1 MPIRSNTY
9 SLNKILAILFLGVGA
24 ILAAYSLISPSFTH
38 SNLQTRAFLDRLPV
52 PFSKVN
58 LGEVDVP
65 ILVDHFLVFQNYQVT
80 PYPFTPTEN
89 HLFGIFILLVSV
101 TVLANLSRFK
111 KIPFIGAGVVWILLL
126 TLSNFNG
133 LNIGGLSSNLSL
145 LLLLG
150 ATLIP
155 TIYFHVWGTQSPFWI
170 RWLVLAGTTGGT
182 LIAFTLISPII
193 NPSLYLSEQSLIIGI
208 GISIAWIFW
217 QGHGILSGLLIL
229 ISKANAGLSA
239 KTSIQFAAVTL
250 LYLGLLFILL
260 LHLKGDV
267 TWPIGDF
274 IPLYLILPLGV
285 LGWYSTREK
294 LAQSDDLA
302 SSSQVLQ
309 NLYLL
314 GFASTLWTIWKL
326 TFSHNQAGEE
336 LLKHLV
342 IYSQLGF
349 SLFFFIYVA
358 INFLP
363 LMHKG
368 KTVHPV
374 LYKPFILSY
383 YHLRIGGTIA
393 FMVLT
398 TYLEAIIASQV
409 SALTNNIVG
418 DYYYQ
423 TNQKLE
429 ASILYENSWDR
440 YRYNPKAKNLTAQLL
455 FELNQPS
462 LAKEHLEESFDLAP
476 QVDNILLL
484 ADRLQKENKPFE
496 AVFYLENGLKFFP
509 NNQYLSQNL
518 ALLYTLVKKDV
529 EAQAIF
535 ADLSKNNPVAAANW
549 LAISVKLGKKVEIP
563 NAEEDL
569 ILLINRVA
577 TERKNGTLVDGKT
590 LENLKEKLEKES
602 SPLLLQAGYR
612 NLFAIQNLEDPS
624 TDLKLLDS
632 LSKREDLLEYTMQFQ
647 ETAILRSLGAGRIND
662 AVKNLNGLAFRNPGD
677 AAYYLNLSG
686 LILAQQLD
694 FEKAAKDFAFSKE
707 KGFQAELPIHEA
719 IRNWQTERTFGRLA
733 TNAENEAFKDE
744 FVVRG
749 RFNQSMPQALFL
761 DWKTIASPDFK
772 LEMAWRLLSHKAH
785 GLTTPQLQEVAAFL
799 KGKTDRIAD
808 LDAFLKAPDW
818 TNANSLLAFTK
829 FIGASEELTAN
840 PYLSPLIWSA
850 YLQTKDRLEA
860 YELLQA
866 ATEFNKDPLLWAKKV
881 QAAQDLGLD
890 RYAIEAR
897 EEMKTWMSEEEIEA
911 LLGEMY

>member
-1 MPIRSNTY
+1 MSIHSNTY
-9 SLNKILAILFLGVGA
+9 SLSKILAILFLGVGA

-38 SNLQTRAFLDRLPV
+38 SNLQTGAFLDRLPI

-58 LGEVDVP
+58 LGKVDVP

-89 HLFGIFILLVSV
+89 YLFGIFIALVSV
-101 TVLANLSRFK
+101 TALANLSRFK
-111 KIPFIGAGVVWILLL
+111 KIPFLGAGVVWILLL

-145 LLLLG
+145 LILLG

-155 TIYFHVWGTQSPFWI
+155 TIYFHVWGTQSPFWV
-170 RWLVLAGTTGGT
+170 RWLVLAGTVGGA
-182 LIAFTLISPII
+182 LIAFILISPII
-193 NPSLYLSEQSLIIGI
+193 NPSLYISEQSLIIGI

-229 ISKANAGLSA
+229 ISKANAGLNT

-250 LYLGLLFILL
+250 LYLGLLFLLL
-260 LHLKGDV
+260 LHVKGDI

-274 IPLYLILPLGV
+274 LPLYLILPLGV

-294 LAQSDDLA
+294 LAQSDNLA
-302 SSSQVLQ
+302 SSSEVLQ

-358 INFLP
+358 INFFP

-368 KTVHPV
+368 KTVHSV
-374 LYKPFILSY
+374 LYKPFVLSY

-455 FELNQPS
+455 FELDQPS

-484 ADRLQKENKPFE
+484 SERLQKENKPFE

-509 NNQYLSQNL
+509 SNPYLSQNL

-549 LAISVKLGKKVEIP
+549 LAISVKLGEKVEIP
-563 NAEEDL
+563 KADEDL
-569 ILLINRVA
+569 IFLINRVA
-577 TERKNGTLVDGKT
+577 TERKNGMLVDGQT
-590 LENLKEKLEKES
+590 LEILKKKLKKVS

-612 NLFAIQNLEDPS
+612 NLLAMQNLEDPS

-632 LSKREDLLEYTMQFQ
+632 LAKREDLLEYTMQFQ
-647 ETAILRSLGAGRIND
+647 ETGILRSLGAGRIND
-662 AVKNLNGLAFRNPGD
+662 AIKNLNGLAFRNPGD

-686 LILAQQLD
+686 LVLAQQLD
-694 FEKAAKDFAFSKE
+694 FEKAAKDFAYASE

-719 IRNWQTERTFGRLA
+719 IRNWQTERAFGRLT

-744 FVVRG
+744 FVFRG

-772 LEMAWRLLSHKAH
+772 LEMAWRLLRHKSH
-785 GLTTPQLQEVAAFL
+785 GLTTPQLQEIGAFF

-808 LDAFLKAPDW
+808 LAEFLQAPDW
-818 TNANSLLAFTK
+818 TNANSLRSFIR

-850 YLQTKDRLEA
+850 ALQAKDKLQA
-860 YELLQA
+860 YELLLS

-890 RYAIEAR
+890 QYATEAR